1 MLMYRYSSL
10 EKVSIKHQ
18 GKNTKGRAVK
28 TAFDG
33 QAESLLFK
41 RVVVTRSAK

>member
-1 MLMYRYSSL
+1 MLMYRSSSL

-18 GKNTKGRAVK
+18 GKNVK

-41 RVVVTRSAK
+41 RVVVTWSAK